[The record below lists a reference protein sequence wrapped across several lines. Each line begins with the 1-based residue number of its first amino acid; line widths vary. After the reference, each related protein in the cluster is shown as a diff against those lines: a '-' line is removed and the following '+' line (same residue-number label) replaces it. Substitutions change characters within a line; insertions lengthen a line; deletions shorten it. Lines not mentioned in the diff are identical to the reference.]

1 MKLILYFILLVLVLG
16 ASAYLVFL
24 NQQPV
29 SILLT
34 PQMGEYAYTTY
45 QVPLGLLV
53 LLFFFSGLVLGYL
66 LHSILNLLR

>member
-1 MKLILYFILLVLVLG
+1 YFILLVIVLG

-29 SILLT
+29 SIWLT
-34 PQMGEYAYTTY
+34 PQMGEYAYATY